1 MTGSEIA
8 AVAEDMNYT
17 DLDALYRSIGE
28 GHLASQTVVNHLI
41 GRLTDEDEGEEILP
55 PSVAVPPLRG
65 VNAVLVDGLDDVMV
79 SLAQCCNPVPGDE
92 ILGFI
97 TRGRGVSVH
106 RSDCT
111 NAEDLQRQTDRLID
125 VSWDSGVL
133 AMFRVTMQVDA
144 LDRKHLLRDI
154 TTVLGDLHVN
164 ILSAQVTTRRDR
176 VAKLRF
182 TFELADITHLDHILA
197 QVMRIDSVY
206 DAFRVIPR
214 KNGSGASDDD
224 DA

>member
-1 MTGSEIA
+1 MGISRSSSNWRATRT
-8 AVAEDMNYT
+8 AEE
-17 DLDALYRSIGE
+17 E
-28 GHLASQTVVNHLI
+28 GA
-41 GRLTDEDEGEEILP
+41 EILP
-55 PSVAVPPLRG
+55 PTIVGPPPRDT
-65 VNAVLVDGLDDVMV
+65 NPVLVDGLDDVMV
-79 SLAQCCNPVPGDE
+79 SLAQCCHPVPGDD

-111 NAEDLQRQTDRLID
+111 NAEDLRRQSDRLID
-125 VSWDSGVL
+125 VTWDTGVL

-182 TFELADITHLDHILA
+182 TFELADIAHLDHILA
-197 QVMRIDSVY
+197 QVMRVESVY

-214 KNGSGASDDD
+214 KNGG
-224 DA
+224 